1 MTDDDRRSRGSAR
14 RRQILGE
21 RHVDRAVART
31 TPLTRDFQDFI
42 TRVVWGDIWTRP
54 GLDDR
59 TRRVLVI
66 GTLIALGRWEE
77 FALHVR
83 AAVEQGGFTE
93 ADIREIVLQ
102 QAAYCGVPAAH
113 HALRVA
119 QETLEAVRTP
129 APAGERARTTPRK
142 RTTR

>member
-1 MTDDDRRSRGSAR
+1 
-14 RRQILGE
+14 
-21 RHVDRAVART
+21 VDRAEART
-31 TPLTRDFQDFI
+31 TPLSRDLQEFI

-83 AAVEQGGFTE
+83 AAVEHGGFTE

-113 HALRVA
+113 HALSVA
-119 QETLEAVRTP
+119 QETLEAVGTSAPAARRASSTPPRRRTP
-129 APAGERARTTPRK
+129 RVG
-142 RTTR
+142 